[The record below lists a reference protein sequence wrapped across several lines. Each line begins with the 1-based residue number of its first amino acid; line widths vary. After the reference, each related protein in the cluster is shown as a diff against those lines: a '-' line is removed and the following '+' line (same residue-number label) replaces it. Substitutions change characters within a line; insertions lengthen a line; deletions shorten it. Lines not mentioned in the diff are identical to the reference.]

1 MNYRNY
7 LYSIIALL
15 LCFFTSCIDNDVPY
29 PVIKADIQ
37 EIELTGFV
45 SSTIR
50 KDTREVTVLVDD
62 TVDLRNVAVTKLLV
76 SDSAKIIPD
85 EAACEDFVNF
95 PDTGFV
101 SVDSLPAAVN
111 TRMNMS
117 EPVNFILQTYQD
129 YAWKVTAKHD
139 VKRVFKISSS
149 DGKDVQ
155 VSNPIVDE
163 DNKTVAVYVEK
174 GTDLRNLVIEQLQ
187 LGSSIATTQPDPATV
202 TDFHRP
208 REFTVTAFGKSET
221 WIVSVIHFSGTLLT
235 VTPWSRRAYIS
246 SVAKEG
252 TDIDIK
258 YRKEGETDWDQVFDD
273 EITFSEDGNF
283 YALLRHLSPATTY
296 EYQAAIGGQDF
307 GLSTF
312 TTDTVL
318 QLPNSGFENWSE
330 YKRNDAVITTAL
342 AVHGENE
349 EMFWDTG
356 NWGSATIKGKY
367 VTTPDESDFHGG
379 KRAIKLQSE
388 NIVVK
393 FAAGNLFAGKYINTD
408 GMDGEL
414 DFGRP
419 FTVRPSA
426 LKGWFKYTSVP
437 ISSVGDKLPSSVED
451 ARKGMNDKAFIYV
464 AVGDWDSPVRIKTKT
479 LELFEKDDPHII
491 AYQEM
496 VVDKTVSNWTEFKL
510 NLDYRSLTRKPT
522 HIVVV
527 ASASKYGD
535 YFTGGNGSTL
545 WLDDFE
551 LVYE

>member
-7 LYSIIALL
+7 IYGIIASL
-15 LCFFTSCIDNDVPY
+15 LCLFTSCIDNDVPY

-45 SSTIR
+45 SSAIR

-62 TVDLRNVAVTKLLV
+62 TVDLRSVAVTKLLV
-76 SDSAKIIPD
+76 SDSATIIPD
-85 EAACEDFVNF
+85 EAVCEDFVNF
-95 PDTGFV
+95 PDSGFT
-101 SVDSLPAAVN
+101 SSDSLPVTAN

-117 EPVNFILQTYQD
+117 EPVRFILQTYQD

-139 VKRVFKISSS
+139 IKRIFKVRSAG
-149 DGKDVQ
+149 GKDVQ

-163 DNKTVAVYVEK
+163 ENKTVVVYVEK
-174 GTDLRNLVIEQLQ
+174 NTDLKNLVIEQLQ

-202 TDFHRP
+202 TDFRRP

-221 WIVSVIHFSGTLLT
+221 WIVSVTYFQGTLLT

-252 TDIDIK
+252 TAIDIK
-258 YRKEGETDWDQVFDD
+258 YRKEGETDWDSVFDD

-296 EYQAAIGGQDF
+296 EYQTTIGSQDF

-318 QLPNSGFENWSE
+318 QLPNPGFENWSE
-330 YKRNDAVITTAL
+330 YKRNDAVTTTAL
-342 AVHGENE
+342 AVHGEDE

-379 KRAIKLQSE
+379 KRAIQLKSE

-393 FAAGNLFAGKYINTD
+393 FAAGNLFAGKYINTN

-451 ARKGMNDKAFIYV
+451 AQKGMNDKAIIYV

-522 HIVVV
+522 YIVVV

-535 YFTGGNGSTL
+535 YFTGGDGSTL

>member
-1 MNYRNY
+1 MNYQNY
-7 LYSIIALL
+7 IYGIIASL

-37 EIELTGFV
+37 EIELSGFV

-62 TVDLRNVAVTKLLV
+62 TVDLRSVAVTKLLV
-76 SDSAKIIPD
+76 SDSATIIPD

-95 PDTGFV
+95 PDSGFT
-101 SVDSLPAAVN
+101 SSDSLPVTAN

-117 EPVNFILQTYQD
+117 EPVRFILQTYQD

-139 VKRVFKISSS
+139 VKRVFKVRSV

-163 DNKTVAVYVEK
+163 ENKTVVVYVEK
-174 GTDLRNLVIEQLQ
+174 NTDLKNLVIEQLQ

-202 TDFHRP
+202 TDFRRP
-208 REFTVTAFGKSET
+208 REFTVTAFGKTET
-221 WIVSVIHFSGTLLT
+221 WIVSVTYFPGTLLT

-252 TDIDIK
+252 TIIDIK

-283 YALLRHLSPATTY
+283 YALMRHLSPATTY
-296 EYQAAIGGQDF
+296 EYQTTIGGQDF

-330 YKRNDAVITTAL
+330 YKRNDLSTSKAAW
-342 AVHGENE
+342 AVHGEGE

-356 NWGSATIKGKY
+356 NWGS
-367 VTTPDESDFHGG
+367 VTGGVNVTLFDENAYHGG
-379 KRAIKLQSE
+379 KRAACLKSE
-388 NIVVK
+388 NIVIK
-393 FAAGNLFAGKYINTD
+393 FAAGNLFAGKYVKTD

-426 LKGWFKYTSVP
+426 LKGWFKYTSTP
-437 ISSVGDKLPSSVED
+437 ISKIDDKLPSSVED
-451 ARKGMNDKAFIYV
+451 AQKGMNDKAIIYV
-464 AVGDWDSPVRIKTKT
+464 AIGDWNSPVRIKTKSSQ
-479 LELFEKDDPHII
+479 LFEKDDPHII

-522 HIVVV
+522 YIVVV

-535 YFTGGNGSTL
+535 YFTGGDGSTL

>member
-1 MNYRNY
+1 MKYSNYIH
-7 LYSIIALL
+7 SIITCTLAFL
-15 LCFFTSCIDNDVPY
+15 TGCIANDVLY
-29 PVIKADIQ
+29 PVIKAEIQ

-62 TVDLRNVAVTKLLV
+62 TIDLRKVTVTKLVV
-76 SDSAKIIPD
+76 SDSAKVIPD
-85 EAACEDFVNF
+85 EAACEDFINF

-101 SVDSLPAAVN
+101 SVDSLPGTAN
-111 TRMNMS
+111 TRMDMS
-117 EPVNFILQTYQD
+117 QPVQFVLHTYQD
-129 YAWKVTAKHD
+129 YPWKVTAKHD
-139 VKRVFKISSS
+139 IKRIFKLRSV

-163 DNKTVAVYVEK
+163 SNRTVIVYVEK
-174 GTDLRNLVIEQLQ
+174 NTDLKNLVIEQLQ
-187 LGSSIATTQPDPATV
+187 LGSSVATTQPDPVTV
-202 TDFHRP
+202 TDFRRP
-208 REFTVTAFGKSET
+208 REFTVTAFGQSET
-221 WIVSVIHFSGTLLT
+221 WIVSVTYFQGTLLT

-252 TDIDIK
+252 TAIDIK

-296 EYQAAIGGQDF
+296 EYQATIGTQDF
-307 GLSTF
+307 GLSSF

-330 YKRNDAVITTAL
+330 YKRDGVASKVAW
-342 AVHGENE
+342 AVHGEGE

-356 NWGSATIKGKY
+356 NWGSVIGGVN
-367 VTTPDESDFHGG
+367 VTLFEETDYHEG
-379 KRAIKLQSE
+379 KRSARLKSE
-388 NIVVK
+388 NVVIK
-393 FAAGNLFAGKYINTD
+393 FAAGNLFAGKYIKTD

-426 LKGWFKYTSVP
+426 LKGWFKYTSIP
-437 ISSVGDKLPSSVED
+437 ISSVGKLPSSIED
-451 ARKGMNDKAFIYV
+451 AQKGMNDKAIIYV

-479 LELFEKDDPHII
+479 LELFDKDDPHII

-496 VVDKTVSNWTEFKL
+496 VIDKTVSNWTEFKL

-522 HIVVV
+522 YLIVV

-535 YFTGGNGSTL
+535 YFTGGDGSTL

-551 LVYE
+551 LIYE